1 MPAIRLQDVRH
12 SYAKAALKSGVPV
25 KVLSQRLGHADI
37 AITLRVYSHVL
48 DGDDEA
54 AADLAASFIGG

>member
-1 MPAIRLQDVRH
+1 M
-12 SYAKAALKSGVPV
+12 
-25 KVLSQRLGHADI
+25 LSQRLGHADI

-54 AADLAASFIGG
+54 AADLAASFIGGQWEVCTRRRVALSAPGSLETDQP